1 MASADVHVGQAITP
15 KVEGPQISAGPVADN
30 DGNHDHVK
38 ECGSEPAATATAPVE
53 PLYSVLTPRQK
64 QVTVMIVSFVALIS
78 PLSGNIYYPAIPAL
92 TREYHVS
99 TTLIQLTITL
109 YQIFQGI
116 APSFIA
122 NYSDSHG
129 RRPAYAI
136 CLVIYLGANIGL
148 ALQSSYPALMVLRCL
163 QSTGSSATVAL
174 AAGAVADMVTRAE
187 RGRFIAYA
195 SLGVSLGPVLAPV
208 IGGLLTEYLG
218 WRSIF
223 WFLTIC
229 AAVLFAVYFILVPET
244 ARSVVG
250 NGSVP
255 PKSLLMTPSQYI
267 KHKRNPAAE
276 LDAERATLKAAR
288 RRVNPFSALR
298 ILGEKEGGVTLGFG
312 ALMYGG
318 YFMVLTTLP
327 TELTRRFGFNAAQ
340 TGLCYIPVFVGTLG
354 SRWTAGR
361 LLDWNYKRYAR
372 RLGVEITK
380 DRQQDLDILPI
391 EAARLQVCIPMV
403 YLTALC
409 TVAFGWTMQTQSS
422 LAGIE
427 VTLFFLGI
435 FNAGGL
441 AGLSTLV
448 VDTHQESP
456 ATATAANNL
465 FRYLVSAGAT
475 AAAVPLIDRIGIGW
489 TSVFI
494 AGVFVVFSPCL
505 WLVLFYG
512 AKWRHEDKAKMDKA
526 KQKRAEAKKEEAS
539 QQA

>member
-1 MASADVHVGQAITP
+1 
-15 KVEGPQISAGPVADN
+15 
-30 DGNHDHVK
+30 
-38 ECGSEPAATATAPVE
+38 
-53 PLYSVLTPRQK
+53 
-64 QVTVMIVSFVALIS
+64 
-78 PLSGNIYYPAIPAL
+78 
-92 TREYHVS
+92 
-99 TTLIQLTITL
+99 
-109 YQIFQGI
+109 
-116 APSFIA
+116 
-122 NYSDSHG
+122 
-129 RRPAYAI
+129 
-136 CLVIYLGANIGL
+136 
-148 ALQSSYPALMVLRCL
+148 MVLRCL

-187 RGRFIAYA
+187 RGKFISYA
-195 SLGVSLGPVLAPV
+195 SLGVSLGPVLAPI

-229 AAVLFAVYFILVPET
+229 AAVLFAVYYVFVPET

-255 PKSLLMTPSQYI
+255 PRSIVMTPSQYVR
-267 KHKRNPAAE
+267 HRRSPGGAGQ
-276 LDAERATLKAAR
+276 DAERATLKAAR

-298 ILGEKEGGVTLGFG
+298 ILGEREGGVTLGFG

-327 TELTRRFGFNAAQ
+327 TELARRFGFNAAQ

-361 LLDWNYKRYAR
+361 LLDWNYRRHAR
-372 RLGVEITK
+372 KLGVEITK
-380 DRQQDLDILPI
+380 DRQQDLDVLPI

-403 YLTALC
+403 YLTAAC
-409 TVAFGWTMQTQSS
+409 TAAYGWTMQTRSS

-427 VTLFFLGI
+427 VALFFLGI

-489 TSVFI
+489 MSVFI
-494 AGVFVVFSPCL
+494 AGVFVFFSPCL

-512 AKWRHEDKAKMDKA
+512 AKWRREDKAKRDKA
-526 KQKRAEAKKEEAS
+526 RQKREEAKKEEGS